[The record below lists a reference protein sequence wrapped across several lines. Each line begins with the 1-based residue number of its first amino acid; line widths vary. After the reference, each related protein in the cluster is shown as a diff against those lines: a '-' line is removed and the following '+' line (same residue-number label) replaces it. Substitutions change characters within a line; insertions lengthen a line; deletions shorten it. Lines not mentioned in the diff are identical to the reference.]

1 MVATVDQIMVEAT
14 AASEGDFALAAIATA
29 QLVMDETENAFTIV
43 EELQHLT
50 EVCLIRCSETGGL
63 PIDFSADNLSVEK
76 MTSASNFVDLIMH
89 NQIDIEGFAYD
100 LKRQCRLIHNLTKAA
115 KHLAE
120 LSDTQ
125 SNPTRED
132 NT

>member
-1 MVATVDQIMVEAT
+1 MVATVQEIMAEAA
-14 AASEGDFALAAIATA
+14 AASEGDFAVAAIATA

-63 PIDFSADNLSVEK
+63 PIDFASNDLSVEK

-100 LKRQCRLIHNLTKAA
+100 LKRQCRLIHNLTRAA

-120 LSDTQ
+120 LSETQ
-125 SNPTRED
+125 SSPTRED
-132 NT
+132 TT